1 MMDRKR
7 IADEV
12 IELLC
17 NKLPSLPL
25 PADNPDFDYMSVRLI
40 PDITSNDLDI
50 AEISMDIEDAFEV
63 AFAEYLPGSEGLPT
77 ISSIVDYIE
86 SQLNEQTGEL
96 TGG

>member
-25 PADNPDFDYMSVRLI
+25 PADNPDFDYLSIQLV

-50 AEISMDIEDAFEV
+50 AEISMDIEDAFEIS
-63 AFAEYLPGSEGLPT
+63 FGEFLPGSEGLPS
-77 ISSIVDYIE
+77 IGSIVDYIE
-86 SQLNEQTGEL
+86 ERLAEQAGEMS
-96 TGG
+96 GG